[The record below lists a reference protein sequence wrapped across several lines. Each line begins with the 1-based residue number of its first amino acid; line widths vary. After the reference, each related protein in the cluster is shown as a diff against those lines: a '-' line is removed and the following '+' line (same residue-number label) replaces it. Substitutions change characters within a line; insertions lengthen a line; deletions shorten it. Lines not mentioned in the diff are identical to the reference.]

1 MQDIWQTNGKGGQHS
16 KNMTMTYRRMNGEV
30 ETDNDGHVET

>member
-1 MQDIWQTNGKGGQHS
+1 MADKMAGVDS